1 MQPNP
6 PQPGFP
12 QYGQPPG
19 GPAPWG
25 GGPVLPTSRPRSR
38 ANAVAAVIAGVL
50 ALLAAGVLVWFTL
63 YNVVVAAETNGNWS
77 GITVQ
82 NMATGVISAVVLV
95 VAAGFTFAR
104 KIPGAWTLFGLCVFY
119 VVAVFVGAPLVWGT
133 PFGAQVKWLFSFD
146 DSDSTAM
153 ALTIFLAVLTAITS
167 AIAASV
173 KSYDTKTRL

>member
-12 QYGQPPG
+12 QYGQPTPS
-19 GPAPWG
+19 GPPPWG
-25 GGPVLPTSRPRSR
+25 HTARPKPR
-38 ANAVAAVIAGVL
+38 ANTPAAVTAGIL
-50 ALLAAGVLVWFTL
+50 ALLAAAMLVWFAL
-63 YNVVVAAETNGNWS
+63 YNVFVAVEANGGLS

-82 NMATGVISAVVLV
+82 NIVSGTVASVVLM

-104 KIPGAWTLFGLCVFY
+104 RIPGAWTLFGFCVFS
-119 VVAVFVGAPLVWGT
+119 VVAVFAGMPLVGGT
-133 PFGAQVKWLFSFD
+133 PFGSQVKWLFSFD

-153 ALTIFLAVLTAITS
+153 ALMIVFSVLAAVAA

-173 KSYDTKTRL
+173 KSYGKKS

>member
-6 PQPGFP
+6 PQPNPPQPDFP

-19 GPAPWG
+19 GPAQWG
-25 GGPVLPTSRPRSR
+25 GAPPKPR

-50 ALLAAGVLVWFTL
+50 ALLAAGMLVWFAL
-63 YNVVVAAETNGNWS
+63 YNVVVAAEAEGRS
-77 GITVQ
+77 PGITVQ
-82 NMATGVISAVVLV
+82 NMASGVISAVVLV

-104 KIPGAWTLFGLCVFY
+104 KIAGAWTLFGLCVFY
-119 VVAVFVGAPLVWGT
+119 VVAVFVGTPLVWGT

-173 KSYDTKTRL
+173 KSNDTKN